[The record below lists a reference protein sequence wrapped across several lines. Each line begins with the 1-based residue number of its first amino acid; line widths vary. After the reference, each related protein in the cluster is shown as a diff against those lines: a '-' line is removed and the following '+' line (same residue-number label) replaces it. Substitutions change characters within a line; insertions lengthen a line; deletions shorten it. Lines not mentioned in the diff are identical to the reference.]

1 MAAAAFAFV
10 VIIFVA
16 AIANAREFYAASRAF
31 NLIEISVF
39 VDANDVTASRA
50 FNFNEIVFA
59 IAVAITIAI
68 FVAAVTVTVA
78 TVVFFFKSAEIFVDF
93 FDVGIEIFG
102 IFLEAS
108 YFLCDIAENVEDRIY
123 NLVINRKTF
132 CKTFD
137 ICNFFRNVHCYSSF
151 LFKYIDL
158 NWKYFPI
165 RGITDN

>member
-10 VIIFVA
+10 VIVFVA

-31 NLIEISVF
+31 NLIEIGVF

-50 FNFNEIVFA
+50 FNFNEIIFA
-59 IAVAITIAI
+59 IAVAIAI
-68 FVAAVTVTVA
+68 FVAAVTVAVA
-78 TVVFFFKSAEIFVDF
+78 TVVFFFKSTEILVDF
-93 FDVGIEIFG
+93 FNVGIEIFG
-102 IFLEAS
+102 IFLKACN
-108 YFLCDIAENVEDRIY
+108 FLCDIAENVEDRID
-123 NLVINRKTF
+123 NLVIDRKTF

-151 LFKYIDL
+151 LFEFIGL

-165 RGITDN
+165 IVLADN

>member
-31 NLIEISVF
+31 NLIEIGVF
-39 VDANDVTASRA
+39 VDANDVTTSRA

-59 IAVAITIAI
+59 ITIAI
-68 FVAAVTVTVA
+68 FVAAITVAVA

-102 IFLEAS
+102 VFLEACN
-108 YFLCDIAENVEDRIY
+108 FLCDIAENVEDRID
-123 NLVINRKTF
+123 NLVINGKTF

-137 ICNFFRNVHCYSSF
+137 VRNFFRNVHCNSSF

-158 NWKYFPI
+158 NWK
-165 RGITDN
+165 

>member
-31 NLIEISVF
+31 NLIEIGVF

-68 FVAAVTVTVA
+68 FVAAITVAVA

-102 IFLEAS
+102 VFLEACN
-108 YFLCDIAENVEDRIY
+108 FLCDIAENVEDRID
-123 NLVINRKTF
+123 NLVINGKTF

-137 ICNFFRNVHCYSSF
+137 VRNFFRNVHCNSSF
-151 LFKYIDL
+151 RFKYIDL
-158 NWKYFPI
+158 NWK
-165 RGITDN
+165 